1 MLRRVAEQLSEIR
14 MQGVGIQL
22 HAVPSGV
29 AGLLEELLGFGRIV
43 VAEPAPFDR
52 IPFADRGE
60 MEGEAGL
67 HAVGRAARGPL
78 DLASVGY
85 GQDRRYIVELFEN
98 VGKNGPHIAAGQFIG
113 AFAALF
119 GVHVHVFRNHDGI
132 AEVDHD
138 AGVEAGAI
146 EAGVGHDAVVA
157 GLLDPAFVFAE
168 LGDDLVAAVDA
179 RVGDV
184 PHADRERKVGVHAV
198 DEETARGVAV
208 LSVVRQH
215 VQLGLVAGG
224 PFVAFHGPVGV
235 VEQGVEVQ
243 LELLGRLEPGA
254 AGRLV
259 PGRKVKVAARNHKAS
274 GQCE

>member
-1 MLRRVAEQLSEIR
+1 ME
-14 MQGVGIQL
+14 GVGIQL
-22 HAVPSGV
+22 HAVPGGV
-29 AGLLEELLGFGRIV
+29 SGLLEELIGFGRIV
-43 VAEPAPFDR
+43 VAETAPFGR
-52 IPFADRGE
+52 VPFADRRE
-60 MEGEAGL
+60 VEGEAGL
-67 HAVGRAARGPL
+67 HAVGRAARGAL

-85 GQDRRYIVELFEN
+85 GQDRRYVVELFEN
-98 VGKNGPHIAAGQFIG
+98 VGKNGPHVAAGQFVG
-113 AFAALF
+113 AFAALL
-119 GVHVHVFRNHDGI
+119 GVHVHIFRNHDGI

-138 AGVEAGAI
+138 AGVEAGAV

-157 GLLDPAFVFAE
+157 GLFDPAFVLTE

-184 PHADRERKVGVHAV
+184 PHADRERIIGVHAV
-198 DEETARGVAV
+198 DQETARGVAV
-208 LSVVRQH
+208 LPVVGQH

-243 LELLGRLEPGA
+243 FELLGRLEPRA

-259 PGRKVKVAARNHKAS
+259 PGRKVQVAARNCQAA
-274 GQCE
+274 GQGE